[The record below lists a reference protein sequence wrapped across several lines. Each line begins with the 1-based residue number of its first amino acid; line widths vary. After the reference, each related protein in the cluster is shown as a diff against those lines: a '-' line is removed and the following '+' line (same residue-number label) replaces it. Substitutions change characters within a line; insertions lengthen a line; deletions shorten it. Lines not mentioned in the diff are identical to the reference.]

1 MASELSVQ
9 TIKGPASGG
18 NANKILV
25 PSGQTLDA
33 SAGTLVPSAGAVV
46 QVVESVRTVWTSTA
60 TSYFVST
67 GHSVAIT
74 PTSTSNKILLTGSHN
89 GTYSSDDHAYMQLK
103 LYRNSS
109 DHGWIASNY
118 MESHAS
124 LGQTAN
130 YAQSL
135 SWQWLDSPSSTSQ
148 QTYEVYFRAPYGG
161 TTVGLQNYTLNGNN
175 TTRSTIIAMEIAA

>member
-1 MASELSVQ
+1 MPLS
-9 TIKGPASGG
+9 
-18 NANKILV
+18 KI
-25 PSGQTLDA
+25 PNNMQDAITLSDLPTLTDA
-33 SAGTLVPSAGAVV
+33 QMPAGAIL
-46 QVVESVRTVWTSTA
+46 QVVESVRDIWTNTA
-60 TSYFVST
+60 TAYFVST

-74 PTSTSNKILLTGSHN
+74 PSATSSKILLTGSHN
-89 GTYSSDDHAYMQLK
+89 GTYSSHDHAYMQLK
-103 LYRNSS
+103 LYRNAS

-148 QTYEVYFRAPYGG
+148 QIYEVFFRSPYGG

-175 TTRSTIIAMEIAA
+175 TTRSSIIAWEIAV